1 MNSAR
6 KRKRRRVLL
15 AVLSSLLLLS
25 GATYAGVN
33 SASTKPDIQ
42 FQISPASQSVA
53 RGQTAIYTVTVTSTG
68 GFAGVVG
75 LSVRGL
81 PSGSTSSLTPPTLTL
96 TTSSTRATL
105 TSVLSV
111 TTTSSTPVGPHTL
124 KVTGTSGKV
133 SGSITAGL
141 TVNYSL
147 SGALSMTATPASVTL
162 APGETA
168 AFTFQLVRTNLTGS
182 VTLSVTS
189 GLPPGATWTFAPNLT
204 TGNTSTLQVTTPETT
219 KDDNYTLVLGASG
232 KDIEGD
238 TKSASASVKFD
249 LNTKGKNFTISGNLS
264 GLLAPGRTLPLQ
276 LSLTNPNKKSI
287 SVTNLSVTLQG
298 VTRTSFAISHSQPCT
313 LGDYAVIQ
321 YSGPYP
327 LVLPGSSTATL
338 SALGVASG
346 QRPQI
351 QLINKAGPS
360 AANNQDGCKGA
371 TLSLSYSGSAR
382 GN

>member
-1 MNSAR
+1 
-6 KRKRRRVLL
+6 VLL
-15 AVLSSLLLLS
+15 AVLASLLLLS
-25 GATYAGVN
+25 GGTYTGVN
-33 SASTKPDIQ
+33 ATAAKPDIQ

-53 RGQTAIYTVTVTSTG
+53 RDQTAIYTVTVTSTG
-68 GFAGVVG
+68 GFAGTVG
-75 LSVRGL
+75 LSASGL
-81 PSGSTSSLTPPTLTL
+81 TSGATASLTPATLTL
-96 TTSSTRATL
+96 SASGTRATL

-111 TTTSSTPVGPHTL
+111 TTTSSTPVGPYTL

-168 AFTFQLVRTNLTGS
+168 AYTIQLVRTNLTGS
-182 VTLSVTS
+182 VTLSVTG
-189 GLPPGATWTFAPNLT
+189 GLPPGATWAIAPNST
-204 TGNTSTLQVTTPETT
+204 TGSTSTLQVTTPETT
-219 KDDNYTLVLGASG
+219 KDDTYTLILEASG
-232 KDIEGD
+232 KDSNLE
-238 TKSASASVKFD
+238 TKRASASVKLD
-249 LNTKGKNFTISGNLS
+249 VNTKGKNFAISGNLD

-287 SVTNLSVTLQG
+287 SVTNLSVTLQD
-298 VTRTSFAISHSQPCT
+298 VTRTSVAISHSQPCT

-327 LVLPGSSTATL
+327 LVVPSSPTMSL
-338 SALGVASG
+338 SALGVPSG
-346 QRPQI
+346 QWPQI
-351 QLINKAGPS
+351 QLINKPDPS

-371 TLSLSYSGSAR
+371 TLSLSYSGSAQ